1 MKRISAI
8 FLMLALILSVSG
20 CFKPNDDT
28 PYTETPDTNVTP
40 PEPVPEPDP
49 AEVYADTLS
58 VYEQAAQ
65 LFFVRCPE
73 TDAAALAKQYNIG
86 GYILFG
92 RDFDAQTK
100 ESIIA
105 NIASYQNAAKTP
117 MLIGVDEEGGTV
129 VRVSANPN
137 LRASRFRSPRSLFS
151 EGGMQLVLSD
161 ALEKDSL
168 LLSLGINVN
177 LAPVCDFSEN
187 PNDFIYQ
194 RAFGNTPQEAEE
206 YAKLIVNR
214 MLDDKIGMVLKHF
227 PGYGGNVD
235 THTGIVVD
243 ERPYERFETVDFLP
257 FKAGIDA
264 GAQAVLVSHNI
275 VNCMD
280 PSLPASLSP
289 KVHEILRNELGFK
302 GVAMTDD
309 LIMGAI
315 TQYTGGADAAVPA
328 VKAGNDMLISSD
340 FPTQF
345 AAVTAAI
352 DSGEI
357 SYEQIRESA
366 IRVIRWKIQLG
377 LIPNQ

>member
-8 FLMLALILSVSG
+8 FLALVSILLISCCGNS
-20 CFKPNDDT
+20 NDN
-28 PYTETPDTNVTP
+28 TPDTSTLTGNVTM
-40 PEPVPEPDP
+40 PEPVPDP
-49 AEVYADTLS
+49 AETYADTLS

-73 TDAAALAKQYNIG
+73 TGAAELAEQYNIG

-92 RDFDAQTK
+92 RDFDSQTR
-100 ESIIA
+100 ESVTA
-105 NIASYQNAAKTP
+105 NIASYQSAAKTP

-129 VRVSANPN
+129 ARVSANPN
-137 LRASRFRSPRSLFS
+137 LRASRFRSPRELFS
-151 EGGMQLVLSD
+151 EGGMELVLND

-177 LAPVCDFSEN
+177 LAPVCDYSEN
-187 PNDFIYQ
+187 PADFIYQ
-194 RAFGNTPQEAEE
+194 RAFGNTPEE
-206 YAKLIVNR
+206 TESYAKLIVKR
-214 MLDDKIGMVLKHF
+214 MLDDNIGMVLKHF
-227 PGYGGNVD
+227 PGYGSNTD
-235 THTGIVVD
+235 THTGIAVD
-243 ERPYERFETVDFLP
+243 ERPYERFQTVDLRP

-289 KVHEILRNELGFK
+289 KVHEILRNTLGFN

-309 LIMGAI
+309 LIMEAI
-315 TQYTGGADAAVPA
+315 TQYTGGTDAAVLA
-328 VKAGNDMLISSD
+328 LKAGNDMLISSD
-340 FPTQF
+340 FQSQF

-352 DSGEI
+352 DNGEL
-357 SYEQIRESA
+357 SHEQIRESA

-377 LIPNQ
+377 LIQN